1 MRDGEELLAL
11 HGERKRMRGSR
22 LPASRTVASA
32 APHEKA
38 MRTSDS
44 HRGGTEG
51 ILLPE
56 HASASA
62 FGPSVRDGAE
72 AGADLGQ
79 SRRQLCMQG
88 GTAVSAASRWRST
101 RREHCGLA
109 LWARGNAS
117 RRPRCGQPPSAAR
130 GGRACEVC
138 QPGVAL
144 PLLLRLTPGSVSST
158 THPESLGVRPT
169 GAATKA
175 ACLLTLGPV
184 GKNRGGSGQRARQG
198 NARRLLAAGGSRRFH
213 QPLHGQNQDTFRC
226 PLAADVW
233 LA

>member
-1 MRDGEELLAL
+1 
-11 HGERKRMRGSR
+11 MRGSR
-22 LPASRTVASA
+22 LLSASRTVASA
-32 APHEKA
+32 APHEEA

-51 ILLPE
+51 ILLPA

-62 FGPSVRDGAE
+62 FGPSVRDGTE
-72 AGADLGQ
+72 AGTDLGQ

-130 GGRACEVC
+130 GGRAREVC